1 MMNKETLNLLRLI
14 GTAALWAALPIG
26 VVVGLS
32 AKAFAAI
39 FPDWFFP
46 YGVALQAGLWWVT
59 FIAFDK
65 HLPQEGKPCR
75 IGAAFLIFAP
85 VPMYIL
91 LSGTSDYSSIER
103 IQSVSPYI
111 ALGLPLLFLLLLP
124 LMKRFSSQD
133 AATP

>member
-1 MMNKETLNLLRLI
+1 VLL
-14 GTAALWAALPIG
+14 
-26 VVVGLS
+26 GLS

-46 YGVALQAGLWWVT
+46 YGVVFQAALWWMT

-65 HLPQEGKPCR
+65 QLPQESIPCR

-85 VPMYIL
+85 VPMHIL
-91 LSGTSDYSSIER
+91 LSGTSDYASIER
-103 IQSVSPYI
+103 IQTVSPYI
-111 ALGLPLLFLLLLP
+111 ALGLPILFLLLLP
-124 LMKRFSSQD
+124 FMKRFGSQN